1 MTHPLHPS
9 HDCSPHDL
17 PLAPTRGPCE
27 RTAVTLFCLS
37 SLLGVALFCLSSL
50 LGVVPGTF
58 GLIMSVIRCA
68 WIVGIPPLLFS
79 LWGFTLA
86 FKYWRAW
93 WTGKSQRPLLWSMSA
108 IYNLTLAVGTVAIL
122 EDDTLAQ
129 ILNANTIGWPGA
141 QINWLPAI
149 ACFLWF
155 LGLSGVAI
163 AACREVYQSTPM
175 LEDAQEKGQDLG

>member
-37 SLLGVALFCLSSL
+37 SLLGV
-50 LGVVPGTF
+50 VPGAF
-58 GLIMSVIRCA
+58 GLVLSVILCA
-68 WIVGIPPLLFS
+68 WIVGILPLLFS

-93 WTGKSQRPLLWSMSA
+93 WTGKTQGPLLWFMSA
-108 IYNLTLAVGTVAIL
+108 LYNLILGVGTAAIL
-122 EDDTLAQ
+122 GDDTLAQ
-129 ILNANTIGWPGA
+129 LVDFNTIGWPGA

-149 ACFLWF
+149 TCFLWF

-163 AACREVYQSTPM
+163 AACREAYQSTSM
-175 LEDAQEKGQDLG
+175 LEDAQEKGQALG